1 MRVDSPNCMVNGYL
15 NNVDF
20 KFKKYI
26 SVHSLDLPSM
36 TANQIR
42 DAVLNRD
49 EGKEVHSIAKYVEQ
63 YYEKSITN
71 RAGFSLGTKKNYKKA
86 ITHFWNYLKK
96 EILTGL
102 AFKDFEHKHEE
113 GFKSYLLSDKAI
125 TGKPNLK
132 RNGMTEPS
140 TLGNI

>member
-1 MRVDSPNCMVNGYL
+1 MNLELSELELKQWHPVFMRVDSPNCMVNGYL

-49 EGKEVHSIAKYVEQ
+49 EGKEVHSIAKYVD
-63 YYEKSITN
+63 SIM
-71 RAGFSLGTKKNYKKA
+71 KNQ
-86 ITHFWNYLKK
+86 
-96 EILTGL
+96 
-102 AFKDFEHKHEE
+102 
-113 GFKSYLLSDKAI
+113 
-125 TGKPNLK
+125 
-132 RNGMTEPS
+132 
-140 TLGNI
+140 